1 MLMGELSN
9 RSGVPIA
16 MITYYLRE
24 ELLFPGVA
32 TAPACAHY
40 GESHIRRLRL
50 IQALLE
56 IGDFPLPAIRR
67 ILAAVDDETVPSH
80 QMLGTAALAL
90 GPSITGP
97 ADEPDWLAARDEVAA
112 LLQRQGW
119 RVLAHSPARDLLISA
134 LVALRRF
141 QVPLTAPGLDDY
153 AQALA
158 GLAAAEV
165 AGLAAPTTSGHEE
178 RSAVAEA
185 AVAGMV
191 LSERVIIAL
200 RRLAQE
206 DASVRR
212 FGAAGS

>member
-90 GPSITGP
+90 GPSITGRP
-97 ADEPDWLAARDEVAA
+97 TNPTGSRRATR
-112 LLQRQGW
+112 
-119 RVLAHSPARDLLISA
+119 SPPCFSGKAGA
-134 LVALRRF
+134 CWPTRR
-141 QVPLTAPGLDDY
+141 PG
-153 AQALA
+153 
-158 GLAAAEV
+158 
-165 AGLAAPTTSGHEE
+165 TC
-178 RSAVAEA
+178 
-185 AVAGMV
+185 
-191 LSERVIIAL
+191 
-200 RRLAQE
+200 
-206 DASVRR
+206 
-212 FGAAGS
+212 